1 VSADNPHL
9 SLGDLERMREEH
21 AKVGRKDWFES
32 LYPDEMEE
40 AERLLKELPEDH
52 PLRKS
57 QRRAR

>member
-1 VSADNPHL
+1 
-9 SLGDLERMREEH
+9 MREEH